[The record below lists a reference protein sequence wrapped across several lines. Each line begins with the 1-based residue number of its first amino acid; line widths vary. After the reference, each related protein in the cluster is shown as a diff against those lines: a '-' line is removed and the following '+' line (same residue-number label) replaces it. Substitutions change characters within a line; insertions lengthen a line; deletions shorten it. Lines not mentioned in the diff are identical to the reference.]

1 MKRFML
7 QPKLDALSRRD
18 EEASADPEET
28 GVPIKTLRQIS
39 LLKVMQHENIV
50 RYIFTTLSVFHLV
63 IYKQL
68 CDRL

>member
-1 MKRFML
+1 ML